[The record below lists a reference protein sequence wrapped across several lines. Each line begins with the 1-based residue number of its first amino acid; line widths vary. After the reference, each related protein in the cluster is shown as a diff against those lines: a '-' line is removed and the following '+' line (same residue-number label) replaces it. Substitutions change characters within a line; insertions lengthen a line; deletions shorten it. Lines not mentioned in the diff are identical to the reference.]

1 MMNDHNFRGISQ
13 SALKP
18 SLYAYSEPR
27 YNATPSLQLYYG
39 NSMES
44 IDFANLAAA
53 EVDFYDGIGRRLA
66 PAQPSAGRR

>member
-1 MMNDHNFRGISQ
+1 MMNDYNFRGIPQ

-27 YNATPSLQLYYG
+27 YNATPTG

-44 IDFANLAAA
+44 IDFANRAAA
-53 EVDFYDGIGRRLA
+53 EVDFYDGIGRHLA
-66 PAQPSAGRR
+66 PTQPSAGGR